1 MLPPSSS
8 TAVHWGIKG
17 EISLHHTGPCGKGD
31 TRLSLQLW
39 GSFRAGVVQKIT
51 LISQAADSR
60 SSKQSPSSHDGV
72 SHLPEQPFLPPPGL
86 HTIKSSAPQ
95 KNLWSYCRSSNS
107 LIQEGWEPWPSR
119 VSTEGQPVQCSP
131 DRSSSS
137 KAWPDLKPR
146 AQRLILNNFLAY
158 SKICLSLTCQ
168 SHRCEKGKDQ
178 NWSHQGPT
186 LHPLARPFVFTS
198 AEFLTAAL
206 QHALLQLTHWHTAA
220 MSPQLAK
227 ARTINW
233 GKQLKF

>member
-86 HTIKSSAPQ
+86 HTIKSSTPQ
-95 KNLWSYCRSSNS
+95 KTSGATAGALTASFRRGESPDHQGSALRASQFSAPLTGAAPPRHDLIWSQELRGSSWTTSWHIQRFAS
-107 LIQEGWEPWPSR
+107 LSPASHTDVKRARTRTGATRDQLSILLPDHLSSPLLSFSQQLSSTLSCSSLTDTQQLCHPSWPKQGQL
-119 VSTEGQPVQCSP
+119 TEGNS
-131 DRSSSS
+131 
-137 KAWPDLKPR
+137 
-146 AQRLILNNFLAY
+146 
-158 SKICLSLTCQ
+158 
-168 SHRCEKGKDQ
+168 
-178 NWSHQGPT
+178 
-186 LHPLARPFVFTS
+186 
-198 AEFLTAAL
+198 
-206 QHALLQLTHWHTAA
+206 
-220 MSPQLAK
+220 
-227 ARTINW
+227 
-233 GKQLKF
+233 